1 MTTKAKAKAEAQF
14 KEIGRIPVSD
24 TTAVAVSEMQK
35 AGKLVGYTVNKHVQ
49 TAKYTGYT
57 SGVMIPVAKVR
68 QFVKLFPNGHK
79 S

>member
-1 MTTKAKAKAEAQF
+1 MKTKVQPQAQF
-14 KEIGRIPVSD
+14 KQIGSIPVSD
-24 TTAVAVSEMQK
+24 TTAVAVSEVHK
-35 AGKLVGYTVNKHVQ
+35 AGKLIGYNVNKHVQ

-57 SGVMIPVAKVR
+57 AGVMIPVAKVH